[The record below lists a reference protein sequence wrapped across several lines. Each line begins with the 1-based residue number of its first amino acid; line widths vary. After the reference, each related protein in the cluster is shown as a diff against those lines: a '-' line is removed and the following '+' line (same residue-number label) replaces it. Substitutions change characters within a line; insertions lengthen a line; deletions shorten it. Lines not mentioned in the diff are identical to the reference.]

1 MTLNEQME
9 ILISYGIANQEEIQL
24 VMEING
30 RSENTINDIIYA
42 RTGYRDIE
50 QYLEGEY

>member
-9 ILISYGIANQEEIQL
+9 VLMNYEIATEEEIQL

-30 RSENTINDIIYA
+30 RSENTINDILYA

-50 QYLEGEY
+50 QYLESEY